1 MTDFTKSNFTDINQM
16 KSKQK
21 KWNGL
26 NKNKSISKAS
36 SVKVHRK
43 QTIGCKG
50 CKEKFEVFTDKSG
63 NDNLMHWLIFKL
75 PNCKHHGGK

>member
-43 QTIGCKG
+43 LTIGCKG
-50 CKEKFEVFTDKSG
+50 C
-63 NDNLMHWLIFKL
+63 
-75 PNCKHHGGK
+75 